1 MSKEPFGRELLID
14 LYGVSAEKCDSLE
27 FNYRFSEE
35 LVRFLGMEIFAG
47 PLVFHGG
54 VDGKT
59 GIELYPDKAG
69 VTCVTCLIT
78 SSLVIHTIKDKGY
91 VSIDVYTCGEL
102 CQDGVE
108 KFIRDRWEP
117 TDYESQYLERGLKYH
132 N

>member
-1 MSKEPFGRELLID
+1 MAEPFGRELLID

-35 LVRFLGMEIFAG
+35 LVRFLKMQVFCG
-47 PLVFHGG
+47 PIAIHGNVDRDGNDVF
-54 VDGKT
+54 
-59 GIELYPDKAG
+59 PDKAG
-69 VTCVTCLIT
+69 VTCITALIT
-78 SSLVIHTIKDKGY
+78 SSLVIHTIRDKGY

-108 KFIRDRWEP
+108 KFIREKWEP
-117 TDYESQYLERGLKYH
+117 AEYESQYLERGTKYH